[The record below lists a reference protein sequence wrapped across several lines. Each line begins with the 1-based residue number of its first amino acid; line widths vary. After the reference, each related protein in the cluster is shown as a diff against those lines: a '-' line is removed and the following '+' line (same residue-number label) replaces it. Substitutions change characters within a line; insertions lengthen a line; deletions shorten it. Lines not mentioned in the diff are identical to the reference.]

1 MGNSATRDAKALE
14 VAEWRAEA
22 LRLRVEELLS
32 IRAIARRLGKSPS
45 TVHEAI
51 DAEIAAIPAEQADR
65 LRVIESERLDR
76 DEAKLDALV
85 LAHEEQARTAVDL
98 GMGEVRGNGA
108 KEAADIV
115 VKAIAGK
122 TAIRARRAKMLG
134 LDAAE
139 VVDVTTH
146 EGEVTPAA
154 AQEAMRRAFGSVAR
168 KDDADGSSAADAA
181 GSGDGAAPEV
191 APGA

>member
-1 MGNSATRDAKALE
+1 MGNSATRDVKAAE

-32 IRAIARRLGKSPS
+32 IRKIAQRLGKSPS

-85 LAHEEQARTAVDL
+85 AAHEEQARTAVDL

-139 VVDVTTH
+139 VVDVTT
-146 EGEVTPAA
+146 
-154 AQEAMRRAFGSVAR
+154 R
-168 KDDADGSSAADAA
+168 DGDLTAADAKRVLADAFGTSVGPDAILA
-181 GSGDGAAPEV
+181 GPAKPDG
-191 APGA
+191 G